1 MADDDQSLLL
11 GALNGD
17 AELDDG
23 VINRLETYVEVT
35 PRAISIFNLQEC
47 AHQLALWEK
56 QPLRLILAAKAAHL
70 SLQAALIDALAG
82 STSIGAYKP
91 KLRAAYLAY
100 FNQLP
105 DADAKMPSDDFV
117 MHFKDLIKEAKATPL
132 EGSGQRL
139 EICEEQQGAL
149 DCLSGIRDSAEHPSP
164 GSHYFEPRFVLNSIP
179 TAVQLTARLL
189 DERSHE
195 YNEGEHAA
203 VAVAVSAIV
212 ASCE

>member
-1 MADDDQSLLL
+1 MGDDYQSFLIEV
-11 GALNGD
+11 LNGE
-17 AELDDG
+17 AELDE
-23 VINRLETYVEVT
+23 VEMNRLDIYVEVT
-35 PRAISIFNLQEC
+35 PRVISIFNLQEC
-47 AHQLALWEK
+47 AHQLALWEE

-82 STSIGAYKP
+82 SASIGAYTP

-100 FNQLP
+100 FHQLP
-105 DADAKMPSDDFV
+105 DADAKMPSDDYV
-117 MHFKDLIKEAKATPL
+117 MHFKDLLAEAKATPL

-139 EICEEQQGAL
+139 EVCEEQQAAL
-149 DCLSGIRDSAEHPSP
+149 DRLSGIRDSAEHPSP

-189 DERSHE
+189 EERSHQ
-195 YNEGEHAA
+195 YNEGEYAA
-203 VAVAVSAIV
+203 VGAAVSAIV